1 MDIRQL
7 LEKFYNGVSTPD
19 EELLLKEYF
28 LKENIDRDMEEDTL
42 LFRVLCD
49 ETIQVPKEVS
59 HRLNDAIEGMEKS
72 SRIIR
77 PKRRLIPY
85 WISSAAAVV
94 LLCLGIFFVTQR
106 PVESQI
112 ADTFDDPAEAAIVAE
127 KALTFMSA
135 QLNIGLNQVADARQ
149 EFDKVDQIL
158 NKHLK

>member
-1 MDIRQL
+1 
-7 LEKFYNGVSTPD
+7 
-19 EELLLKEYF
+19 
-28 LKENIDRDMEEDTL
+28 
-42 LFRVLCD
+42 
-49 ETIQVPKEVS
+49 
-59 HRLNDAIEGMEKS
+59 
-72 SRIIR
+72 
-77 PKRRLIPY
+77 LIPY